1 MFKKAQLKLFAII
14 TSILIAVFVAMLS
27 SINIITEAV
36 MQKQSQQV
44 LKQIAEGVEY
54 DDSTSTFTYTDPNG
68 MDHHKDDHGGEEP
81 PSKPE
86 GEPGN
91 DETRPSQE
99 ATTQPDTTDVTEPS
113 SEKDKEGETTLP
125 ATVPP
130 AQNTEAHQPQT
141 SAGTASGTAAPST
154 EGQTEQQQ
162 QQTQQPQTTAK
173 PTQQPVV
180 TTAAPTTQAPAQTT
194 QVTTVPPKPGEGNED
209 PWHRDPWEQDGDQQ
223 YPNPDPFSD
232 WGRWYYDT
240 DASVGSSGEEDD
252 DDDEYEET
260 DGEEYEITDEY
271 GGNFVIDQ
279 TDDQEEAGSIVLLAN
294 TETTT
299 QKPTEKYGGGQNGGQ
314 GGAQDNGQ
322 NGGQDGAQGNGQNG
336 GQSGAQNGGDPQS
349 GEIRIEP
356 VPKTLG
362 SIDFFVIM
370 ADKQGNYLATLN
382 NDDITEET
390 AQKYITAILDDGAQ
404 TGMVNHIYQFYRQPK
419 ENGTLMVFTD
429 KSAEMD
435 TLDQFNRT
443 TIIIGAISVIV
454 LSIAAYFLSKKSIQP
469 IKIAF
474 ERQKQFVSDASHE
487 LKTPLTVIS
496 ANADVLAGEIGE
508 NKWLNYIKS
517 QTDRMNVLVN
527 DLLNLTRLENN
538 TTDFICVDF
547 DLSKAAENTALP
559 FECQAF
565 EMNRNFEVDIEEGL
579 TINGSERHVKQMMA
593 IFIDN
598 ALKYSNE
605 GGTVKV
611 SLIKHGD
618 KKVFSVFNTGEGV
631 KESEKDKIFERFYRS
646 DESRNRATGGY
657 GLGLA
662 IAKSIIDKHKFKV
675 HVENQEGRSICFV
688 VTM

>member
-36 MQKQSQQV
+36 MQKQSQQA

-68 MDHHKDDHGGEEP
+68 MDHHKDDHDGEVP

-113 SEKDKEGETTLP
+113 SEKDTEGETTLP

-141 SAGTASGTAAPST
+141 SAGTAPGTAAPST

-209 PWHRDPWEQDGDQQ
+209 PWHRDPWERDGDQQ

-240 DASVGSSGEEDD
+240 DTSVSSSGEEDD
-252 DDDEYEET
+252 DGDEYEET
-260 DGEEYEITDEY
+260 DGGEYEVTDEY
-271 GGNFVIDQ
+271 GSNFVIDQ
-279 TDDQEEAGSIVLLAN
+279 TDDQEETGSIVPLVN

-299 QKPTEKYGGGQNGGQ
+299 QKPTEKYGSVQNGGQ
-314 GGAQDNGQ
+314 G
-322 NGGQDGAQGNGQNG
+322 GAQGNGQNG
-336 GQSGAQNGGDPQS
+336 GQGGGDPQS